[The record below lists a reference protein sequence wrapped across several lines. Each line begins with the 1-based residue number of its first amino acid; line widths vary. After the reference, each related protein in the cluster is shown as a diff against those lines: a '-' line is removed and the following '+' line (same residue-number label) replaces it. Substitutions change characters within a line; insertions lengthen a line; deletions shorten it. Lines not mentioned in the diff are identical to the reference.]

1 MYRELSVYSY
11 VDDWSRTKKLGTWCR
26 TKKISLKNE
35 TCISLRKL
43 DCHTQEKKK
52 KMKLDPYHT
61 PYTKLNS
68 IWVKDMSYSLEFI
81 KYIEEN
87 ESITL
92 QDIDFT
98 STFSDSTPL
107 TKTTKMRNKWKYHK
121 LKKVKHGKEI
131 WIKIQR
137 HHRKWNKIVMYHK
150 NTKI

>member
-1 MYRELSVYSY
+1 
-11 VDDWSRTKKLGTWCR
+11 
-26 TKKISLKNE
+26 
-35 TCISLRKL
+35 
-43 DCHTQEKKK
+43 
-52 KMKLDPYHT
+52 MKLDPYHT

-107 TKTTKMRNKWKYHK
+107 TKTTKMRNK
-121 LKKVKHGKEI
+121 
-131 WIKIQR
+131 
-137 HHRKWNKIVMYHK
+137 
-150 NTKI
+150 